1 MPRLQCPVASVFVT
15 VVETETKQRCDLSIF
30 QLHFAFSVNEIFM
43 FNFLASQIPG
53 PIFCTPASLGHASV
67 TSMSIGNL
75 QYILLHDIHN
85 LLCDLILKH
94 ESTSP
99 EFVWGFQ
106 CSLLGSKIH
115 YLGQEKSNSL
125 DGSTQV
131 VNIHYLGQIH
141 NLGQSTSHFPD
152 YCAFSRFEN
161 EATTQMFRIFQIIA
175 HFPDLGMFEC
185 SANSR

>member
-1 MPRLQCPVASVFVT
+1 
-15 VVETETKQRCDLSIF
+15 
-30 QLHFAFSVNEIFM
+30 M

-67 TSMSIGNL
+67 TGMSIGNL
-75 QYILLHDIHN
+75 QKILLHDIHN

-94 ESTSP
+94 ESTRP

-125 DGSTQV
+125 HGSTQV
-131 VNIHYLGQIH
+131 VNIHCLGQIH
-141 NLGQSTSHFPD
+141 NLGQNITARPRKRESFGQKYALMNAPLD
-152 YCAFSRFEN
+152 
-161 EATTQMFRIFQIIA
+161 QI
-175 HFPDLGMFEC
+175 
-185 SANSR
+185 

>member
-1 MPRLQCPVASVFVT
+1 
-15 VVETETKQRCDLSIF
+15 
-30 QLHFAFSVNEIFM
+30 M

-67 TSMSIGNL
+67 TGMSIGNL

-125 DGSTQV
+125 HGSTQV
-131 VNIHYLGQIH
+131 VNIHKLGQIH
-141 NLGQSTSHFPD
+141 NLGQNMDMSVSKI
-152 YCAFSRFEN
+152 
-161 EATTQMFRIFQIIA
+161 IFVRTNM
-175 HFPDLGMFEC
+175 D
-185 SANSR
+185 R

>member
-1 MPRLQCPVASVFVT
+1 
-15 VVETETKQRCDLSIF
+15 
-30 QLHFAFSVNEIFM
+30 M

-67 TSMSIGNL
+67 TGMSIGNL
-75 QYILLHDIHN
+75 QHILVHDIHN

-125 DGSTQV
+125 HGSTQV

-141 NLGQSTSHFPD
+141 NLGQNNSNVHCLGQKFITWVKK
-152 YCAFSRFEN
+152 N
-161 EATTQMFRIFQIIA
+161 RIHYMGQ
-175 HFPDLGMFEC
+175 PKW
-185 SANSR
+185 

>member
-1 MPRLQCPVASVFVT
+1 
-15 VVETETKQRCDLSIF
+15 
-30 QLHFAFSVNEIFM
+30 M

-67 TSMSIGNL
+67 TGMSIGNL

-85 LLCDLILKH
+85 LLCDLILKY

-125 DGSTQV
+125 HGSTQV

-141 NLGQSTSHFPD
+141 NLGQNNNRSHGFGAKFLLKKLSASD
-152 YCAFSRFEN
+152 FSYEWKSAFTMEKS
-161 EATTQMFRIFQIIA
+161 
-175 HFPDLGMFEC
+175 
-185 SANSR
+185 

>member
-1 MPRLQCPVASVFVT
+1 
-15 VVETETKQRCDLSIF
+15 
-30 QLHFAFSVNEIFM
+30 M
-43 FNFLASQIPG
+43 FNFLASQIPW
-53 PIFCTPASLGHASV
+53 PIFCTPASLGHVSV
-67 TSMSIGNL
+67 TGMSIGNL

-125 DGSTQV
+125 HGSTQV
-131 VNIHYLGQIH
+131 VNIHYLGQNISFLFPFCILSLFGCSLIFH
-141 NLGQSTSHFPD
+141 SYNIQSGNICNICDKLLFT
-152 YCAFSRFEN
+152 RV
-161 EATTQMFRIFQIIA
+161 TIISC
-175 HFPDLGMFEC
+175 L
-185 SANSR
+185 S

>member
-1 MPRLQCPVASVFVT
+1 
-15 VVETETKQRCDLSIF
+15 
-30 QLHFAFSVNEIFM
+30 M

-67 TSMSIGNL
+67 TGMSIGNL

-94 ESTSP
+94 ESISR

-131 VNIHYLGQIH
+131 VNIHYLSQIH
-141 NLGQSTSHFPD
+141 NLGQNKSVKLVVKEHWRSGIQSKFMDVAKPRQSWLTPMSD
-152 YCAFSRFEN
+152 GKIKS
-161 EATTQMFRIFQIIA
+161 
-175 HFPDLGMFEC
+175 
-185 SANSR
+185 

>member
-1 MPRLQCPVASVFVT
+1 
-15 VVETETKQRCDLSIF
+15 
-30 QLHFAFSVNEIFM
+30 M

-67 TSMSIGNL
+67 TGMSIGNL

-115 YLGQEKSNSL
+115 YVGQEKSNSL
-125 DGSTQV
+125 HGSTQV

-141 NLGQSTSHFPD
+141 NLGQNISTFCTARRLKSLSLAPGL
-152 YCAFSRFEN
+152 CPPGKGKLETRL
-161 EATTQMFRIFQIIA
+161 TTQPA
-175 HFPDLGMFEC
+175 
-185 SANSR
+185 S

>member
-1 MPRLQCPVASVFVT
+1 
-15 VVETETKQRCDLSIF
+15 
-30 QLHFAFSVNEIFM
+30 M

-67 TSMSIGNL
+67 TDMSIGNL
-75 QYILLHDIHN
+75 QYILLHHIHN

-94 ESTSP
+94 ESTNP

-125 DGSTQV
+125 HGSTQV

-141 NLGQSTSHFPD
+141 NLGQNISTK
-152 YCAFSRFEN
+152 
-161 EATTQMFRIFQIIA
+161 
-175 HFPDLGMFEC
+175 
-185 SANSR
+185 

>member
-1 MPRLQCPVASVFVT
+1 
-15 VVETETKQRCDLSIF
+15 
-30 QLHFAFSVNEIFM
+30 
-43 FNFLASQIPG
+43 
-53 PIFCTPASLGHASV
+53 
-67 TSMSIGNL
+67 MSIGNL

-85 LLCDLILKH
+85 LFCGLILKH

-125 DGSTQV
+125 HGSTQV

-141 NLGQSTSHFPD
+141 NLGQNRSASLVFSLLFTNELLLYPRSH
-152 YCAFSRFEN
+152 
-161 EATTQMFRIFQIIA
+161 RIYSSC
-175 HFPDLGMFEC
+175 PDLPLKME
-185 SANSR
+185 AVVPQVSRKAEHALWFYFTFIFINLQIWRIDGT

>member
-1 MPRLQCPVASVFVT
+1 
-15 VVETETKQRCDLSIF
+15 
-30 QLHFAFSVNEIFM
+30 M

-67 TSMSIGNL
+67 TGMSIGNL

-94 ESTSP
+94 ESTSL
-99 EFVWGFQ
+99 EFVWGFW

-125 DGSTQV
+125 HGSTQV

-141 NLGQSTSHFPD
+141 NLGQNSVISLLSWSLFHSHSHTTCTVCD
-152 YCAFSRFEN
+152 FSGQLR
-161 EATTQMFRIFQIIA
+161 T
-175 HFPDLGMFEC
+175 G
-185 SANSR
+185 